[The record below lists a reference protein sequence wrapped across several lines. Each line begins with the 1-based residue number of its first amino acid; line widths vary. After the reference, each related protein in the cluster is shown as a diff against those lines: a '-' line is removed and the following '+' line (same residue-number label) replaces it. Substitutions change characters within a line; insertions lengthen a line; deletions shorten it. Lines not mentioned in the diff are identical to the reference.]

1 MRIEMEG
8 RQAADEW
15 KRDAER
21 LNQDTQKLLNQVSDL
36 LKSVREFSEGTLV
49 DEIYDLGTNLV
60 TATTKLMEGM
70 NKIYDVIDGLL
81 KFLAQ
86 LFTGS
91 SASTKEVN
99 SFINS

>member
-21 LNQDTQKLLNQVSDL
+21 LNQDTERLLNEVSNL
-36 LKSVREFSEGTLV
+36 LKSVKDFSEGTLV
-49 DEIYDLGTNLV
+49 DEIYDLGTNLI

-70 NKIYDVIDGLL
+70 NQIYDVIEGLL
-81 KFLAQ
+81 NFLAQ

-91 SASTKEVN
+91 SAGTKEVN
-99 SFINS
+99 NFIS